1 MKAAIARPRPLP
13 FSARTLG
20 ASFFAALALSAC
32 APHPRFVSVYCVS
45 PQQIDRLK
53 AAEPPRVGEKLTGQ
67 AQDDFKIVAGSAV
80 ELRAYS
86 HGLLDVLSGCVDPK
100 LSTIEDK

>member
-32 APHPRFVSVYCVS
+32 APHPRYTPIYCVT
-45 PQQIDRLK
+45 PGQLQRLK
-53 AAEPPRVGEKLTGQ
+53 DAEPPRVGDRLTGQ
-67 AQDDFKIVAGSAV
+67 AQDDFKIAAGSAL

-86 HGLLDVLSGCVDPK
+86 HGLLGVLEGCVEPSK
-100 LSTIEDK
+100 